1 MPSALWNG
9 AGRPSWERMSFN
21 DRTTPLDLLRTRR
34 SGKPRDLAEPG
45 PTLDQL
51 HEMVA
56 IAGRTPDH
64 GKLFPWRFVIVPP
77 EAREALATKLGEI
90 LMAEKDGC
98 GPRDVDAAHQFA
110 TQAPAL
116 VVVLSAPVV
125 GHKVP
130 AWEQELS
137 AGAACMNLLHAAH
150 AMGFAGGWLT
160 GWAAYS
166 DAVRDLFGEAPQKI
180 AGFVFIGTPSR
191 PLEERPRPALSEI
204 GRVWSPRD

>member
-1 MPSALWNG
+1 MT
-9 AGRPSWERMSFN
+9 FN

-34 SGKPRDLAEPG
+34 SGKPRDLGEPG

-64 GKLFPWRFVIVPP
+64 GKLFPWRFVIVP
-77 EAREALATKLGEI
+77 ADGREALATKLGDI
-90 LMAEKDGC
+90 LMAEKEGC
-98 GPRDVDAAHQFA
+98 GPRDVEAAHQFA

-116 VVVLSAPVV
+116 IVALSAPVV

-130 AWEQELS
+130 LWEQELS

-191 PLEERPRPALSEI
+191 PLEERPRPVLSEI
-204 GRVWSPRD
+204 GRMWSPRD